1 MTAVQLQT
9 DSLLAL
15 TSGMGDPTRDKAAG
29 TYYGPSFLTDE
40 QLLYAYQGSWLPQK
54 IVNIPA
60 MDSIRK
66 GRDWQAENKQI
77 EAIEAEE
84 KRLGL
89 WQKLLDARIKAR
101 LWGGAA
107 IYMGTDQSPET
118 PLRLDGLGKGG
129 LKYLTVL
136 SRREVIA
143 GELDQD
149 ALAETYG
156 RPKDYQVTGA
166 TMLAKIHPSRL
177 VVFVGQPHPDVW
189 LSQGVNRGW
198 GESSLQA
205 VFDAIKNA
213 DSTAANIASL
223 VFEANIDVFGVPN
236 FMSMIADPEYRS
248 RLLERFTLAN
258 VGKSMN
264 RALIMDAGETYDRK
278 QVAFSQLPEVL
289 QQFLIIVSGAADIPA
304 TRLLGQSPAGMN
316 ATGESDM
323 KNYHDR
329 IESMQKLELQPAIY
343 GLDEALIRSGLGDR
357 PAEIYYDWAPLSQ
370 MSEKDK
376 ADVALKKAQAFQID
390 INSGVMPDS
399 ALAKGR
405 QNQIIEDGLYPGFEN
420 ALSEAKKEGD
430 EIDFSEK
437 AAAAEE
443 AARAAQQAP
452 AAATV
457 TRMQAAAN
465 DAAPRTLYVR
475 RDVLNAADIIAWAKG
490 QGFETTLPADD
501 LHVTIAFSRQP
512 VDWFAVGESWS
523 PKLEIGAGG
532 PRQMERFGDATVL
545 LFTASDLRWR
555 HRDIIEAGASW
566 DHPEYQPHI
575 TISYGDKRP
584 LTEIEPYQGEI
595 VLGPEIFEELNEDWA
610 AGIKED

>member
-205 VFDAIKNA
+205 VFDAVKNA

-343 GLDEALIRSGLGDR
+343 GLDEALIRSALGDR

-376 ADVALKKAQAFQID
+376 ADIALKKAQAFQID

-420 ALSEAKKEGD
+420 ALSEAEAEGD
-430 EIDFSEK
+430 AIDFSEK
-437 AAAAEE
+437 ATAAEE

-452 AAATV
+452 ANV

-475 RDVLNAADIIAWAKG
+475 RDVVNAAEIIAWAKS
-490 QGFETTLPADD
+490 QGMTDIVPD
-501 LHVTIAFSRQP
+501 LHVTIIYSRQP
-512 VDWFAVGESWS
+512 LDWIKAGNDSEYGSDGKDQMVIPE
-523 PKLEIGAGG
+523 GG
-532 PRQMERFGDATVL
+532 PRVVEPLGGMSAVL
-545 LFTASDLRWR
+545 MFASSRLAWR
-555 HRDIIEAGASW
+555 HADIIRAGAEHGFP
-566 DHPEYQPHI
+566 DYQTHV
-575 TISYGDKRP
+575 S
-584 LTEIEPYQGEI
+584 LTKAPIDLSTVEPYRGKI
-595 VLGPEIFEELNEDWA
+595 VLGPEIWEEV
-610 AGIKED
+610 KED

>member
-1 MTAVQLQT
+1 MTGTQLQT

-15 TSGMGDPTRDKAAG
+15 TSGMGDPARDKAAG

-66 GRDWQAENKQI
+66 GRDWQAENDQI

-84 KRLGL
+84 MRLGL

-107 IYMGTDQSPET
+107 IYMGTDQAPDQ

-156 RPKDYQVTGA
+156 RPKDYQVTGRVA
-166 TMLAKIHPSRL
+166 FANIHPSRL
-177 VVFVGQPHPDVW
+177 VVFTGQPHPDVW
-189 LSQGVNRGW
+189 LAQGPNRGW

-205 VFDAIKNA
+205 VFSAIKNA

-223 VFEANIDVFGVPN
+223 VFEANIDVFGVPD
-236 FMSMIADPEYRS
+236 FMSMVADPEYRS
-248 RLLERFTLAN
+248 RLLERFLLAN

-264 RALIMDAGETYDRK
+264 RALIRDANETYDRK
-278 QVAFSQLPEVL
+278 QISFSQLPEVL

-343 GLDEALIRSGLGDR
+343 NLDEALIRSALGER
-357 PAEIYYDWAPLSQ
+357 PAEVYYEWSPLSQ

-376 ADVALKKAQAFQID
+376 AEVALKKAQAFQID

-399 ALAKGR
+399 VLAKGR

-420 ALSEAKKEGD
+420 ALDEAEAEGD
-430 EIDFSEK
+430 AIDFGER
-437 AAAAEE
+437 AEE
-443 AARAAQQAP
+443 PEVVPPVAP
-452 AAATV
+452 GNV

-475 RDVLNAADIIAWAKG
+475 RDVLNAAEIAAWAKS
-490 QGFETTLPADD
+490 QGMTDIVPD
-501 LHVTIAFSRQP
+501 LHVTIIYSRQP

-532 PRQMERFGDATVL
+532 PRQMERFGEATVL

-555 HRDIIEAGASW
+555 HREIIEAGATW

-584 LTEIEPYQGEI
+584 LAEIEPYQGEI
-595 VLGPEIFEELNEDWA
+595 VLGPEIFEEVNEDWA
-610 AGIKED
+610 AGRKL

>member
-1 MTAVQLQT
+1 MTGTQLQT

-15 TSGMGDPTRDKAAG
+15 TSGMGDPLRDKSAG
-29 TYYGPSFLTDE
+29 TYYGPTFLTDE

-118 PLRLDGLGKGG
+118 PLRLEGLDKGG

-136 SRREVIA
+136 SRRDVIA

-149 ALAETYG
+149 ALAGTYG
-156 RPKDYQVTGA
+156 RPKSYQVTGA
-166 TMLAKIHPSRL
+166 TTFADIHPSRL
-177 VVFVGQPHPDVW
+177 VIFVGQPHVDGW
-189 LSQGVNRGW
+189 LAQGMNRGW

-205 VFDAIKNA
+205 VIDAIKNA

-223 VFEANIDVFGVPN
+223 VFEANIDVFGVPD
-236 FMSMIADPEYRS
+236 FMSMVADPDYRS
-248 RLLERFTLAN
+248 RLIERFSLAN
-258 VGKSMN
+258 VGKSIN
-264 RALIMDAGETYDRK
+264 RSLIRDANETYDRK
-278 QVAFSQLPEVL
+278 QISFSNLPEVL

-304 TRLLGQSPAGMN
+304 TRLLGQAPAGMN
-316 ATGESDM
+316 ATGDSDM

-343 GLDEALIRSGLGDR
+343 GLDEAIIRSGLGSR
-357 PAEIYYDWAPLSQ
+357 PPEIYYEWTPLSQ
-370 MSEKDK
+370 MSESEK
-376 ADVALKKAQAFQID
+376 ADIALKKAQTFQID
-390 INSGVMPDS
+390 INSGVIPDS

-420 ALSEAKKEGD
+420 ALAEADAEGD
-430 EIDFSEK
+430 AIDFSEK
-437 AAAAEE
+437 ATAAEE
-443 AARAAQQAP
+443 AARAAKAALASPAP
-452 AAATV
+452 VARLKV
-457 TRMQAAAN
+457 AAN
-465 DAAPRTLYVR
+465 D
-475 RDVLNAADIIAWAKG
+475 K
-490 QGFETTLPADD
+490 E
-501 LHVTIAFSRQP
+501 
-512 VDWFAVGESWS
+512 GED
-523 PKLEIGAGG
+523 EG
-532 PRQMERFGDATVL
+532 
-545 LFTASDLRWR
+545 
-555 HRDIIEAGASW
+555 IE
-566 DHPEYQPHI
+566 
-575 TISYGDKRP
+575 
-584 LTEIEPYQGEI
+584 
-595 VLGPEIFEELNEDWA
+595 
-610 AGIKED
+610 

>member
-15 TSGMGDPTRDKAAG
+15 TSGMGDPTRDKAA

-198 GESSLQA
+198 GESALQA
-205 VFDAIKNA
+205 VFDAVKNA

-223 VFEANIDVFGVPN
+223 VFEANIDVFGVPD
-236 FMSMIADPEYRS
+236 FMSMVADPEYRS

-289 QQFLIIVSGAADIPA
+289 QQFLIMCGRHSGHSPSGAVARWHERHRRERHEKLSRPHREHAEAGTAAGDLWAGRGADQVGA
-304 TRLLGQSPAGMN
+304 
-316 ATGESDM
+316 
-323 KNYHDR
+323 R
-329 IESMQKLELQPAIY
+329 IA
-343 GLDEALIRSGLGDR
+343 ASGD
-357 PAEIYYDWAPLSQ
+357 PLSL
-370 MSEKDK
+370 
-376 ADVALKKAQAFQID
+376 VAAVA
-390 INSGVMPDS
+390 V
-399 ALAKGR
+399 
-405 QNQIIEDGLYPGFEN
+405 
-420 ALSEAKKEGD
+420 
-430 EIDFSEK
+430 
-437 AAAAEE
+437 
-443 AARAAQQAP
+443 
-452 AAATV
+452 
-457 TRMQAAAN
+457 
-465 DAAPRTLYVR
+465 
-475 RDVLNAADIIAWAKG
+475 
-490 QGFETTLPADD
+490 
-501 LHVTIAFSRQP
+501 
-512 VDWFAVGESWS
+512 VGEGCRRR
-523 PKLEIGAGG
+523 GAEAFAGVPDRRQFG
-532 PRQMERFGDATVL
+532 PHSR
-545 LFTASDLRWR
+545 
-555 HRDIIEAGASW
+555 
-566 DHPEYQPHI
+566 
-575 TISYGDKRP
+575 
-584 LTEIEPYQGEI
+584 
-595 VLGPEIFEELNEDWA
+595 
-610 AGIKED
+610 